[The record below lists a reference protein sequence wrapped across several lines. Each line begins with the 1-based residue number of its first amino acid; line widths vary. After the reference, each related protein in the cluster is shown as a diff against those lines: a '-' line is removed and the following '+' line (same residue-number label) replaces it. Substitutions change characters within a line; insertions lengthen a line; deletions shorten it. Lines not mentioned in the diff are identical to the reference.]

1 MIKVGLFVLITYI
14 YLLYEP
20 LDSKATQMIK
30 GMHELY
36 SCIMNQCPSYL
47 HNVTAA
53 DEHASAPSFK
63 SAEETSRDP
72 TSTGKEFQPG
82 SWNP

>member
-30 GMHELY
+30 AEK
-36 SCIMNQCPSYL
+36 
-47 HNVTAA
+47 
-53 DEHASAPSFK
+53 HASAPSFK